1 MIRVAL
7 YLIVVGLIALGIAWF
22 ADRPGDVTVTWLGMR
37 IETSVMMVLVALAAI
52 LAAAIFLWAM
62 LRGLMRTP
70 GRVSDFWQRRR
81 SGQGHQ
87 AITRGLLAV
96 GVGDAAA
103 ARRHAEDAARL
114 AGGEPLAL
122 LLGAQAAQLS
132 GDRAAAERSFRK
144 MTEREETR
152 LFGLRGLYVE
162 AQRRDD
168 AASAQLYAEEAARLD
183 PALPWAGQAVLQFR
197 SAAGDWTGALEALER
212 NRRSGAAGKEDYR
225 RQRAVLLTGQ
235 AMALEEADRDTAKA
249 AALEAVK
256 LAPGLVPAAALA
268 ARFLSEAGEI
278 RKATRILEKAWQ
290 AQPHPDLADAYVH
303 VRPGDAARE
312 RLARA
317 RRLAEKSSGEIEGA
331 LALARAAIDARE
343 FVQARQALMPFLDQ
357 PTQRVALLMA
367 HLEQAEFGDE
377 GRARAWT
384 ARALRA
390 RRDPVWVADGFVS
403 DRWLPL
409 SPVSGRLDAFAW
421 KVPLAGVTHDG
432 PALDPQDEAP
442 LLVEEKPAPVF
453 APADAEAGVKAEA
466 KAETDADSAASSA
479 VGARVE
485 IAPVRPPAVAEEIV
499 PAVPVPDDPGPD
511 SDMNPE
517 RAVFAQ
523 PDAAPSGWRRFFS
536 W

>member
-1 MIRVAL
+1 
-7 YLIVVGLIALGIAWF
+7 
-22 ADRPGDVTVTWLGMR
+22 
-37 IETSVMMVLVALAAI
+37 
-52 LAAAIFLWAM
+52 
-62 LRGLMRTP
+62 
-70 GRVSDFWQRRR
+70 
-81 SGQGHQ
+81 
-87 AITRGLLAV
+87 
-96 GVGDAAA
+96 
-103 ARRHAEDAARL
+103 
-114 AGGEPLAL
+114 
-122 LLGAQAAQLS
+122 
-132 GDRAAAERSFRK
+132 
-144 MTEREETR
+144 
-152 LFGLRGLYVE
+152 
-162 AQRRDD
+162 
-168 AASAQLYAEEAARLD
+168 
-183 PALPWAGQAVLQFR
+183 
-197 SAAGDWTGALEALER
+197 
-212 NRRSGAAGKEDYR
+212 
-225 RQRAVLLTGQ
+225 
-235 AMALEEADRDTAKA
+235 LEEADRDTAKA

-367 HLEQAEFGDE
+367 HLEQAELGDE